1 MLTLFSSASPTCN
14 GLALLV
20 GVGTGLLL
28 NCVGLGA
35 RFSAGGKIGV
45 PETERKAPGPF
56 GVGDMLDFCRICVG
70 GGMTGECLVGDKP
83 DIWFMFGERE
93 SGTGVV

>member
-1 MLTLFSSASPTCN
+1 MLTLFSSAFPTCI
-14 GLALLV
+14 GLAFLL

-28 NCVGLGA
+28 SCFGLGA

-56 GVGDMLDFCRICVG
+56 GGGDMLDFCGMCVG

-83 DIWFMFGERE
+83 DMWFMFGERE
-93 SGTGVV
+93 RGAGVL